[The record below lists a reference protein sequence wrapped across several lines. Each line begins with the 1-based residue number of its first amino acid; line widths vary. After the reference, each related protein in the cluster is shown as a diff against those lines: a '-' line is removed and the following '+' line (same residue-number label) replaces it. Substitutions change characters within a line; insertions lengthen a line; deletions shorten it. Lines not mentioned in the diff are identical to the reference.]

1 MRRLTIGHSPD
12 ADDAFMFYALT
23 AGLVPLDGPKPAEI
37 TAVHDDI
44 QSLNERAQT
53 AELDISQISAAAYPA
68 VADRYRITA
77 CGSSMGENYGP
88 VVVAPQ
94 AMTPE
99 DLAGC
104 RVAVPGPHTTAF
116 ALARIYLPEFQ
127 PVQVPFDQAFDAIR
141 DGRADAAAVIHEGQI
156 TYADAGFSK
165 VLDLGQAWFSD
176 TGLPL
181 PLGINIVRRDLG
193 HDWCQAIATAL
204 AASIDYARAN
214 PSQALAHARAVGADL
229 DEDVTTRFTN
239 MYVTNLTRNMGPRGH
254 AALTTL
260 FQRSPASP
268 PQPTPLDIVPAP

>member
-1 MRRLTIGHSPD
+1 MRNLTIGHSPD

-23 AGLVPLDGPKPAEI
+23 SGLVPLDGPEPAEI

-68 VADRYRITA
+68 VAHRYRITA

-88 VVVAPQ
+88 VVVALHPMKP
-94 AMTPE
+94 A

-104 RVAVPGPHTTAF
+104 RIAVPGPHTTAF

-127 PVQVPFDQAFDAIR
+127 PVQIPFDQAFQAVR
-141 DGRADAAAVIHEGQI
+141 DGRAQAAVVIHEGQI
-156 TYADAGFSK
+156 TYAAAGFSK
-165 VLDLGQAWFSD
+165 VLDLGEAWFND

-193 HDWCQAIATAL
+193 DHWCQAIATAL

-229 DEDVTTRFTN
+229 DEDITTRFTN
-239 MYVTNLTRNMGPRGH
+239 MYVTNLTRDMGPRGH
-254 AALTTL
+254 TALHTL
-260 FQRSPASP
+260 FQRSPDSP
-268 PQPTPLDIVPAP
+268 PQPTPLDIIPAP

>member
-1 MRRLTIGHSPD
+1 MRKLTIGHSPD

-23 AGLVPLDGPKPAEI
+23 AGLVPLNGPEPAQV

-68 VADRYRITA
+68 VAHRYRITA

-88 VVVAPQ
+88 VVVAPYSMEP
-94 AMTPE
+94 A
-99 DLAGC
+99 DLAGR

-116 ALARIYLPEFQ
+116 ALARMYLPNFQ
-127 PVQVPFDQAFDAIR
+127 PVQVPFDQAFDAVH
-141 DGRADAAAVIHEGQI
+141 DGRAQAAVVIHEGQL
-156 TYADAGFSK
+156 TYAAAGFAK
-165 VLDLGQAWFSD
+165 VLDLGEAWFSD
-176 TGLPL
+176 TALPL

-193 HDWCQAIATAL
+193 DAWCQAIATAL

-214 PSQALAHARAVGADL
+214 PALALQHARAIGGDL
-229 DEDVTTRFTN
+229 DEHITARFTD
-239 MYVTNLTRNMGPRGH
+239 MYVTPLTRNMGPNGQ

-260 FQRSPASP
+260 YQRTTPHP
-268 PQPTPLDIVPAP
+268 VPLDIIPTP

>member
-23 AGLVPLDGPKPAEI
+23 SGLVPLNGPEPAEI
-37 TAVHDDI
+37 VAVHDDI

-68 VADRYRITA
+68 VAHRYRITA

-94 AMTPE
+94 AMTPA

-104 RVAVPGPHTTAF
+104 RIAVPGPHTTAF

-127 PVQVPFDQAFDAIR
+127 PVQIPFDQAFDAVR

-156 TYADAGFSK
+156 TYAAAGFAK
-165 VLDLGQAWFSD
+165 VLDLGEAWFSD

-193 HDWCQAIATAL
+193 DHWCQAIAAAL

-214 PSQALAHARAVGADL
+214 PSQALAHARAVGLDL
-229 DEDVTTRFTN
+229 DEDITTRFTN
-239 MYVTNLTRNMGPRGH
+239 MYVTDLTRNMGPHGH
-254 AALTTL
+254 TALHTL
-260 FQRSPASP
+260 FQRSPDHP
-268 PQPTPLDIVPAP
+268 PHPTPLDILPTP

>member
-23 AGLVPLDGPKPAEI
+23 SGLVPLNGPDPAEI
-37 TAVHDDI
+37 VAVHDDI
-44 QSLNERAQT
+44 QSLNERAQS

-68 VADRYRITA
+68 VAHRYRITA

-88 VVVAPQ
+88 VVVAPHPMKP
-94 AMTPE
+94 A

-104 RVAVPGPHTTAF
+104 RIAVPGPHTTAF

-127 PVQVPFDQAFDAIR
+127 PVQVPFDQAFQAVH

-156 TYADAGFSK
+156 TYAAAGFSK
-165 VLDLGQAWFSD
+165 ILDLGEAWFSD

-193 HDWCQAIATAL
+193 DAWCQAIATAL
-204 AASIDYARAN
+204 AASIDHARTN
-214 PSQALAHARAVGADL
+214 PAQALQHARAIGTDL
-229 DEDVTTRFTN
+229 DGDITTRFTN

-254 AALTTL
+254 TALHTL
-260 FQRSPASP
+260 FQRTPDHP
-268 PQPTPLDIVPAP
+268 TQPTPLDIIPAH

>member
-1 MRRLTIGHSPD
+1 MRRLTVGHSPD

-23 AGLVPLDGPKPAEI
+23 SGLVPLDGPEPAEV

-44 QSLNERAQT
+44 QSLNERAQS

-68 VADRYRITA
+68 VAHRYRITA

-94 AMTPE
+94 ALTPE

-104 RVAVPGPHTTAF
+104 RIAVPGPHTTAF

-127 PVQVPFDQAFDAIR
+127 PVQIPFDQAFDAVR

-156 TYADAGFSK
+156 TYAAAGFSK
-165 VLDLGQAWFSD
+165 VLDLGEAWFSD

-193 HDWCQAIATAL
+193 DDWCQAIANAL

-214 PSQALAHARAVGADL
+214 PAGALAHARAVGADL
-229 DEDVTTRFTN
+229 DEDITTRFTN

-254 AALTTL
+254 TALHTL
-260 FQRSPASP
+260 FERSPDNAA
-268 PQPTPLDIVPAP
+268 QPVHLDIIPAP

>member
-23 AGLVPLDGPKPAEI
+23 AGLVPLDGPEPAEI

-68 VADRYRITA
+68 VAHRYRITA

-94 AMTPE
+94 AMTPD

-104 RVAVPGPHTTAF
+104 RIAVPGPHTTAF
-116 ALARIYLPEFQ
+116 ALARIYLPGFQ
-127 PVQVPFDQAFDAIR
+127 PVQIPFDQAFQAVR

-156 TYADAGFSK
+156 TYAAAGFSK
-165 VLDLGQAWFSD
+165 VLDLGEAWFSD

-193 HDWCQAIATAL
+193 DHWCHAIANAL

-229 DEDVTTRFTN
+229 DEDITTRFTN

-254 AALTTL
+254 TALHTL
-260 FQRSPASP
+260 FQRTPDHP
-268 PQPTPLDIVPAP
+268 PHPTPLDILPTP

>member
-23 AGLVPLDGPKPAEI
+23 SGLVPLDGPEPAEI

-44 QSLNERAQT
+44 QSLNERAQS

-68 VADRYRITA
+68 VAHRYRITA

-94 AMTPE
+94 AMKPA

-104 RVAVPGPHTTAF
+104 RIAVPGPHTTAF
-116 ALARIYLPEFQ
+116 ALARIYLPDFQ
-127 PVQVPFDQAFDAIR
+127 PVQIPFDQAFQAVR
-141 DGRADAAAVIHEGQI
+141 DGRAQAAVVIHEGQI
-156 TYADAGFSK
+156 TYASAGFGK
-165 VLDLGQAWFSD
+165 VLDLGEAWFSD

-193 HDWCQAIATAL
+193 DAWCQAIATAL

-214 PSQALAHARAVGADL
+214 PSRALAHARAVGADL
-229 DEDVTTRFTN
+229 DDDITTRFTA

-254 AALTTL
+254 TALHTL
-260 FQRSPASP
+260 FQRTPDRP
-268 PQPTPLDIVPAP
+268 THPTPLDIIPAP

>member
-23 AGLVPLDGPKPAEI
+23 SGLVPLDGPEPAEI

-44 QSLNERAQT
+44 QSLNERAQS

-68 VADRYRITA
+68 VAHRYRITA

-88 VVVAPQ
+88 VVVAPR
-94 AMTPE
+94 AMTPD

-104 RVAVPGPHTTAF
+104 RIAVPGPHTTAF

-127 PVQVPFDQAFDAIR
+127 PVQIPFDQAFDAIR

-156 TYADAGFSK
+156 TYAAAGFAK
-165 VLDLGQAWFSD
+165 VLDLGEAWFSD

-193 HDWCQAIATAL
+193 DHWCQAIATAL

-229 DEDVTTRFTN
+229 DEDITTRFTN
-239 MYVTNLTRNMGPRGH
+239 MYVTDLTRNMGPRGH
-254 AALTTL
+254 TALHTL
-260 FQRSPASP
+260 FQRSPNHP
-268 PQPTPLDIVPAP
+268 PHPTPLDILPTP

>member
-12 ADDAFMFYALT
+12 ADDAFMFYAMT
-23 AGLVPLDGPKPAEI
+23 SGLVPLNGPEPAQI

-44 QSLNERAQT
+44 QSLNERARF

-88 VVVAPQ
+88 VVVAPHPI
-94 AMTPE
+94 APK

-104 RVAVPGPHTTAF
+104 RIAVPGPHTTAF
-116 ALARIYLPEFQ
+116 SLARMYLPEFQ
-127 PVQVPFDQAFDAIR
+127 PVQVPFDQAFDAVH
-141 DGRADAAAVIHEGQI
+141 DGRAQAAVVIHEGQL
-156 TYADAGFSK
+156 TYAAAGFAK
-165 VLDLGQAWFSD
+165 VLDLGEAWFAD

-193 HDWCQAIATAL
+193 DAWCHAIAASL

-214 PSQALAHARAVGADL
+214 PALALAHARAIGVDF
-229 DEDVTTRFTN
+229 DEAITTRFTA
-239 MYVTNLTRNMGPRGH
+239 MYVTNLTRNMAPRGH

-260 FQRSPASP
+260 YQRSPTP
-268 PQPTPLDIVPAP
+268 RPVPLDIIPAP

>member
-23 AGLVPLDGPKPAEI
+23 AGLVPLDGPEPAEI

-68 VADRYRITA
+68 VAHRYRITA

-88 VVVAPQ
+88 VVVAPK

-99 DLAGC
+99 DVAGC
-104 RVAVPGPHTTAF
+104 RIAVPGPHTTAF

-127 PVQVPFDQAFDAIR
+127 PVQIPFDQAFHAVR

-156 TYADAGFSK
+156 TYTAAGFAK
-165 VLDLGQAWFSD
+165 VLDLGEAWFSD

-193 HDWCQAIATAL
+193 DDWCQAIATAL
-204 AASIDYARAN
+204 AASIDHARAN
-214 PSQALAHARAVGADL
+214 PAGALAHARAVGADL
-229 DEDVTTRFTN
+229 DEDITTRFTN
-239 MYVTNLTRNMGPRGH
+239 MYVTSLTRNMGPRGH
-254 AALTTL
+254 TALHTL
-260 FQRSPASP
+260 FERSTDNAA
-268 PQPTPLDIVPAP
+268 QPVHLDIIPAP

>member
-12 ADDAFMFYALT
+12 ADDAFMFYAMT
-23 AGLVPLDGPKPAEI
+23 SGLVPLNGPEPAQI

-44 QSLNERAQT
+44 QSLNERARF

-88 VVVAPQ
+88 VVVAPHPI
-94 AMTPE
+94 APK

-104 RVAVPGPHTTAF
+104 RIAVPGPHTTAF
-116 ALARIYLPEFQ
+116 SLARMYLPDFQ
-127 PVQVPFDQAFDAIR
+127 PVQIPFDQAFQSVH
-141 DGRADAAAVIHEGQI
+141 DGRAQAAVVIHEGQL
-156 TYADAGFSK
+156 TYAAAGFSR
-165 VLDLGQAWFSD
+165 VLDLGEAWFAD

-193 HDWCQAIATAL
+193 DDWCHAIAAAL

-214 PSQALAHARAVGADL
+214 PARALAHARAIGVDL
-229 DEDVTTRFTN
+229 DEAITTRFTD
-239 MYVTNLTRNMGPRGH
+239 MYVTDLTRNMGPQGH

-260 FQRSPASP
+260 YQRTTSHPV
-268 PQPTPLDIVPAP
+268 PLDIVPAP